1 MFGNPHEVT
10 QQRCLAFTTSFLM
23 PVELCPGDAAVGDEE
38 HPPGVADWAD
48 APALARPLRDVV
60 GGEGK
65 NRA

>member
-1 MFGNPHEVT
+1 
-10 QQRCLAFTTSFLM
+10 M